1 MFLKVNIR
9 IISNL
14 KKTTVPKGSSRGF
27 SLRKNIL
34 TRTASVLGADSPG
47 GRVAITGA
55 NYLTILRLLIVPLFW
70 ICFFNPGWLVQFIAT
85 LLIAIGALTDMWD
98 GRLARR
104 RGQITPFG
112 NFMDPLADK
121 LLVLSAFWALL
132 IRENL
137 GGFQISALI
146 LVSIITLREIALT
159 ILRVYKIRSGSS
171 LQTSLWGKW
180 KTAAQLITILLTFT
194 LFNLRAFATAREVS
208 IPILNDVI
216 MNITITILLTICMLT
231 SVISGW
237 LYLKDMFRDLNGQ
250 DG

>member
-1 MFLKVNIR
+1 
-9 IISNL
+9 
-14 KKTTVPKGSSRGF
+14 
-27 SLRKNIL
+27 
-34 TRTASVLGADSPG
+34 
-47 GRVAITGA
+47 
-55 NYLTILRLLIVPLFW
+55 
-70 ICFFNPGWLVQFIAT
+70 
-85 LLIAIGALTDMWD
+85 MWD

-137 GGFQISALI
+137 DGFQISALI